1 MKTTRRDFLAAM
13 GTAAAAAALPRTPA
27 AARSREP
34 ARPPQSA
41 SKSLFLVAALTP
53 CDRNMQFDEALYK
66 DMMAYFKDQGADGVL
81 VQGTTGEFPSFS
93 VAERKRIMEV
103 ALKNKNGLSM
113 IVSTG
118 TPNFPET
125 IELSNHAA
133 GQGADG
139 LLIIPPFYYKHPSAP
154 ELTAYYSMIFEQVN
168 IPINLYHF
176 PSMSGVPVTMDL
188 LHSLEHFPN
197 LAGIK
202 DSNGDPAEYQEFI
215 KEFPKLNMRTG
226 TANNLKA
233 ALEAGMGA
241 MLTEGNV
248 YTRQV
253 AAIFAAHRQGKD
265 LGEPLAKLDAAKQF
279 MRGVGAGY
287 GAMKYSLMQLMGV
300 KSESCYCRPPMLDA
314 SEDQKA
320 QIKQR
325 IGELTRMA

>member
-1 MKTTRRDFLAAM
+1 MKTTRRNFLAAM
-13 GTAAAAAALPRTPA
+13 GTAVAAAGLPRVAATAMTPA
-27 AARSREP
+27 P
-34 ARPPQSA
+34 ARPA
-41 SKSLFLVAALTP
+41 RDMRKAIFLVAAVTP
-53 CDRNMQFDEALYK
+53 CDRNMNFDEAVYK
-66 DMMAYFKDQGADGVL
+66 DILAYFKDQGADGVL
-81 VQGTTGEFPSFS
+81 VQGSTGEFPSFS

-113 IVSTG
+113 IVSSG

-125 IELSNHAA
+125 VELSNHAA
-133 GQGADG
+133 EHGADG
-139 LLIIPPFYYKHPSAP
+139 LLIIPPFYYKHPSEA
-154 ELTAYYSMIFEQVN
+154 ELTTYYSLIFERVS

-176 PSMSGVPVTMDL
+176 PSMSGVAVSPGL
-188 LHSLEHFPN
+188 LHSLERFPN

-202 DSNGDPAEYQEFI
+202 DSNGDAAEYQVYV

-253 AAIFAAHRQGKD
+253 AAIFTAARQGKD
-265 LGEPLAKLDAAKQF
+265 LDEPLAKLDAAKQL
-279 MRGVGAGY
+279 MRGAGGGY
-287 GAMKYSLMQLMGV
+287 GAMKYTLMQLMGV

-314 SEDQKA
+314 TEDQKA